1 MLDFNRANLSE
12 APISAALNS
21 LIEQAEPAEE
31 NTRHY
36 LGASSIGSECL
47 RKVQYD
53 WWVDPAHLSRTRDI
67 FRRGHLLE
75 ELSRQHLIRAGF
87 TFAPEERL
95 AFRSAGGLFRGHADG
110 IITTGP
116 ELPGAS
122 FPCLWEHK
130 ALGDKGWRALE
141 RDGLEKAYP
150 HYAAQVF
157 IYMAYLNV
165 ADHPA
170 LFTAVNANTMERLHL
185 LLAFDA
191 AAAQAWSDRAVTVIE
206 ATRAGELLPRAY
218 DDSKDWR
225 CRMCAHTAHCWGAD
239 DQRARPP
246 PRQTPP
252 AVAQP
257 QR

>member
-12 APISAALNS
+12 TSISIVLNA
-21 LIEQAEPAEE
+21 LIEAAEPPEG

-47 RKVQYD
+47 RKIQYD

-67 FRRGHLLE
+67 FRRGHLIE

-87 TFAPEERL
+87 KLAPAERL
-95 AFRSAGGLFRGHADG
+95 GFSVAGGLFRGHADG
-110 IITTGP
+110 ILLAGP
-116 ELPGAS
+116 ELPGVG

-130 ALGDKGWRALE
+130 GLGDKTWRKLE
-141 RDGLEKAYP
+141 RDGVEKAYP

-157 IYMAYLNV
+157 LYMAYLNV

-170 LFTAVNANTMERLHL
+170 IFTATNANTMERLHL

-191 AAAQAWSDRAVTVIE
+191 AAAQAWSDRAVTIVK
-206 ATRAGELLPRAY
+206 ATQAGELLPRAY

-225 CRMCAHTAHCWGAD
+225 CRMCAHTARCWG
-239 DQRARPP
+239 
-246 PRQTPP
+246 TG
-252 AVAQP
+252 
-257 QR
+257 